1 MNTSIGFLSSLNND
15 NVAVRIIVASWEEAV
30 DYLGSIME
38 NAGLTHLSYTKAM
51 KDTLKSL
58 GPYSVIAPGIA
69 MPHARPEDGVIQTG
83 FALITLGTPVNFGS
97 AENDPVD
104 IVIGLAA
111 LDKYSHITALREIAT
126 CLRDSRFVQNLRN
139 ASTKKDLLMTIDSKR
154 TEK

>member
-15 NVAVRIIVASWEEAV
+15 TVAVRIKVASWEEAV

-58 GPYSVIAPGIA
+58 GPYSVITPGIA
-69 MPHARPEDGVIQTG
+69 MPHARPEDGVIRTG
-83 FALITLGTPVNFGS
+83 FALITLETPVNFGS

-126 CLRDSRFVQNLRN
+126 CLGDSRFVQDLRN
-139 ASTKKDLLMTIDSKR
+139 ARTKKDMLMTLDSKR